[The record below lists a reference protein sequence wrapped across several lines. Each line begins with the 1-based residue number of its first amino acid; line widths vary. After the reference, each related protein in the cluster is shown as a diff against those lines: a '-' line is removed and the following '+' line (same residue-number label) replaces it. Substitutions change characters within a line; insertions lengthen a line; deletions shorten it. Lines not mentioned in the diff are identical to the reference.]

1 MSVKK
6 SDKKS
11 TGKRPAKRATTRG
24 RNAPRPKQH
33 AALCGVCKHGQ
44 REEIERRFILFEP
57 IPLLAEGFGLS
68 DDSIYRHAEYFGLDV
83 ERVSDTG
90 KVLRHV
96 LALGL
101 SQIKKVD
108 SKLFLG
114 VIKELNKI
122 TGLHKLPEQN
132 PADIERAEDNR
143 KWANGQIER
152 LMSEYDISRDDA
164 IDLAR
169 THAPTVV
176 KWLM

>member
-1 MSVKK
+1 MAFQSPEKVVQEFGV
-6 SDKKS
+6 S
-11 TGKRPAKRATTRG
+11 RM
-24 RNAPRPKQH
+24 
-33 AALCGVCKHGQ
+33 ALT
-44 REEIERRFILFEP
+44 
-57 IPLLAEGFGLS
+57 
-68 DDSIYRHAEYFGLDV
+68 RHATYFGLDV